1 MQTSERIRPGFVLF
15 HGNITIFAE
24 HISEIT
30 KCITLAN
37 LVSFVRRIGDALY
50 LPEITK
56 LIKNLCFGV
65 THLVE
70 IPLTL
75 IEYTILGA
83 VPQLCDTLP
92 TGPPHHAL
100 VLFSLIIGVQIVG
113 GKNII
118 PITFV
123 IIDVRVFLHNLIRSR
138 GQLGSI
144 FGV

>member
-15 HGNITIFAE
+15 QGDVTIFAE

-30 KCITLAN
+30 KCNTLAN

-50 LPEITK
+50 LPVITK

-92 TGPPHHAL
+92 TGPPHAL
-100 VLFSLIIGVQIVG
+100 FVQSALIM
-113 GKNII
+113 
-118 PITFV
+118 
-123 IIDVRVFLHNLIRSR
+123 LL
-138 GQLGSI
+138 
-144 FGV
+144 